1 MKRRVVITGLGPITP
16 IGTGKKKYWN
26 ALLSGKSGGRSIVFE
41 GCEMDQYTSRIACP
55 VQDFSIT
62 DFLPRNKDLK
72 YLGRT
77 SQFALAGTR
86 LALEDA
92 GFKLKASEGRH
103 GESGYRIRNIA
114 PEKVGVIL
122 GVGAENMDLM
132 EKYHGKFIEH
142 HGPRRISPFALPHI
156 IISSVTANVSTKFGI
171 KGKTLTVSSACA
183 SSTHAVIEAF
193 MQIQM
198 DKESVL
204 VTGGADACITPYIFG
219 GFDVLKAMSARNDE
233 PEKAS
238 RPFDRDRDGF
248 VLGEGAGIVVVEELS
263 HALRRGASIYCEI
276 TGCGATS
283 DAHHIAAPETSG
295 ESLARSIADAMKMA
309 HARAEKI
316 DYVNAH
322 GTSTVLNDLAETLAI
337 KKAFGRSAYQIPIS
351 STKSMT
357 GHLMGAAGG
366 IEIIAT
372 ALTLENGKIHPTI
385 NFESPGEG
393 CDLDYVPDEPR
404 DKAVHK
410 AVKVSSAFGGYNA
423 ALVLEKYHA

>member
-1 MKRRVVITGLGPITP
+1 MKRRVVITGLGPISP

-26 ALLSGKSGGRSIVFE
+26 ALLSGKSGADRLFSQNAKWISTTPESPVRSKI
-41 GCEMDQYTSRIACP
+41 SRLRI
-55 VQDFSIT
+55 SS
-62 DFLPRNKDLK
+62 PRNKDLK

-114 PEKVGVIL
+114 PDKVGVIL

-156 IISSVTANVSTKFGI
+156 IISSVAANVSTKFGI

-198 DKESVL
+198 DKETVL

-233 PEKAS
+233 PGKAS

-248 VLGEGAGIVVVEELS
+248 VLGEGAGIVVVEELD
-263 HALRRGASIYCEI
+263 HALEEGAGIYCEI

-283 DAHHIAAPETSG
+283 DAHHIAAPESSG
-295 ESLARSIADAMKMA
+295 ESLAKAIADAMEMA
-309 HARAEKI
+309 
-316 DYVNAH
+316 
-322 GTSTVLNDLAETLAI
+322 
-337 KKAFGRSAYQIPIS
+337 
-351 STKSMT
+351 
-357 GHLMGAAGG
+357 
-366 IEIIAT
+366 
-372 ALTLENGKIHPTI
+372 
-385 NFESPGEG
+385 
-393 CDLDYVPDEPR
+393 CVPR
-404 DKAVHK
+404 
-410 AVKVSSAFGGYNA
+410 
-423 ALVLEKYHA
+423 